1 MFIIIGSII
10 VTALVAVLVA
20 PFFIDWS
27 DHKQTF
33 EREASALIGHP
44 VRVKGDAEAK
54 ILPIPTFTFTNVE
67 VGETNGKP
75 IMSAARI
82 KMRLELIPLVQRQF
96 HVIDME
102 LDEPQISARF
112 NEQGKTNW
120 KLNGFSPKLSEDFA
134 IKLGP
139 ISIKDGAIYAVD
151 ELTEKSLQ
159 LKNINA
165 IISAQSLLGPW
176 KLNGAAD
183 HENQPFQFKVST
195 GKFAAG
201 KMRVKTKIEP
211 QTLDFDTILDGEFI
225 TASSNAAQG
234 GISYKGI
241 LTAAPRRIKKDGETG
256 TPIKENQQK
265 WELTGAFDL
274 NREKF
279 SLNKATFEDGAQEAP
294 VNLNGNILIP
304 FSPEVRFEAKVSS
317 RQIDLDR
324 SYGEGQNSP
333 IALSE
338 AQSIIATLI
347 DTLPKPPIPGTIDVN
362 VPGIIVAG
370 DIVRSLHF
378 KTTATNSG
386 WHIDD
391 FSALFP
397 GSTRMGFTGDIT
409 TGDDIFIEGDIN
421 LRSTQPVA
429 LARWL
434 QPESGKGA
442 RRISTNTLEISGK
455 LIAESTAISLTKMNA
470 RLGTSDAAGR
480 LTYNQLNKRQKQFE
494 ANLRSKTLDVDAI
507 QALSALFLGE
517 KNISGFNSNDTISL
531 KLEADKLISQALE
544 GRSANVNMRVSNGE
558 IDITTMKIEDFAGLN
573 IDVAGTMSNVLTTPA
588 GRFNGKIKAQT
599 KDGLIK
605 IGDTLIP
612 THPVMN
618 YLHRHGDAL
627 MPLDV
632 IVNFSGDYKSEN
644 DNTKPSDFAATIAG
658 KVGGGDVSTGI
669 RFQGNWQEPFAG
681 DVEASFNA
689 TYANSVDFLN
699 QAGWN
704 AFNLDNADIAEID
717 IRAKGKPQSGIAV
730 STDTLMNGVKLN
742 GMTTVT
748 IKEGDKPKYKGDLQ
762 LIGDDSE
769 PLMRLLGFS
778 LPASGIGT
786 DVDLKTE
793 IQGEGWEGELKNL
806 NGTLGGSTVNAQL
819 AYKGASPQKD
829 LSWKWQGEVKT
840 EHISLPWLVALGTG
854 EIIAPIDL
862 DISPEGVGEA
872 DKYIDEDEAE
882 DAPLNASFWSSAQYG
897 APYLAKLHADISMSA
912 DAMDLTNLRELETT
926 QFDIRL
932 RPQSI
937 ALNKISGK
945 FSNGDLNG
953 SLLFENNEGAVTLS
967 GIIDLK
973 EADASD
979 LLWSDEN
986 RPLVEGKLSLSSQF
1000 SGTGRSLDAIISTLG
1015 GGGSI
1020 SLTDGRVRRLNPAA
1034 FQQLV
1039 SAADDDILL
1048 NNEVLLPLT
1057 QSHLDSGHLTID
1069 KAESTFTITSGVG
1082 RIANASLTAKAVNAL
1097 AGATFDLPQMTLKGS
1112 MALNVKAALI
1122 DKTPVAGST
1131 PEIAILFDGPIDKP
1145 SRTLDVQPL
1154 LGYLTVRRFEQE
1166 VRRVEVLQA
1175 DILEKQRLSRYARWI
1190 SAEAERE
1197 RQEALEAAERK
1208 RKAEIEAIERE
1219 KQAAIEAVERNRQIE
1234 IERKEAESLRAAKE
1248 AESLKAKKEAERLKA
1263 EKEAE
1268 RLRVEKEKAAALAEQ
1283 RNAPRTQN
1291 PESITR
1297 QDLSPINI
1305 EEELRKLEQEVIN
1318 NIPPAPLPIPSPG
1331 ASAPLELRPQS
1342 AQ

>member
-1 MFIIIGSII
+1 MGSII

-256 TPIKENQQK
+256 TPIKADQQK

-333 IALSE
+333 IAMSE

-434 QPESGKGA
+434 QPESGKDA

-632 IVNFSGDYKSEN
+632 TVNFSGDYKSEN

-748 IKEGDKPKYKGDLQ
+748 IKEGNKPKYKGDLQ

-840 EHISLPWLVALGTG
+840 EHISLPWLIALGTG

-872 DKYIDEDEAE
+872 DKYIGEDEAE

-926 QFDIRL
+926 QFNIRL

-979 LLWSDEN
+979 LLWSDET

-1020 SLTDGRVRRLNPAA
+1020 SLTDGRIRRLNPAA

-1166 VRRVEVLQA
+1166 VQRVEVLQA

-1234 IERKEAESLRAAKE
+1234 IERKEAESL
-1248 AESLKAKKEAERLKA
+1248 KAKKEAERLRA
-1263 EKEAE
+1263 
-1268 RLRVEKEKAAALAEQ
+1268 EKEKAAALAEQ

-1331 ASAPLELRPQS
+1331 ANAPLELRPQS

>member
-1 MFIIIGSII
+1 
-10 VTALVAVLVA
+10 
-20 PFFIDWS
+20 
-27 DHKQTF
+27 
-33 EREASALIGHP
+33 
-44 VRVKGDAEAK
+44 
-54 ILPIPTFTFTNVE
+54 
-67 VGETNGKP
+67 
-75 IMSAARI
+75 
-82 KMRLELIPLVQRQF
+82 
-96 HVIDME
+96 
-102 LDEPQISARF
+102 
-112 NEQGKTNW
+112 
-120 KLNGFSPKLSEDFA
+120 
-134 IKLGP
+134 
-139 ISIKDGAIYAVD
+139 
-151 ELTEKSLQ
+151 
-159 LKNINA
+159 
-165 IISAQSLLGPW
+165 
-176 KLNGAAD
+176 
-183 HENQPFQFKVST
+183 
-195 GKFAAG
+195 
-201 KMRVKTKIEP
+201 
-211 QTLDFDTILDGEFI
+211 
-225 TASSNAAQG
+225 
-234 GISYKGI
+234 
-241 LTAAPRRIKKDGETG
+241 
-256 TPIKENQQK
+256 
-265 WELTGAFDL
+265 
-274 NREKF
+274 
-279 SLNKATFEDGAQEAP
+279 
-294 VNLNGNILIP
+294 
-304 FSPEVRFEAKVSS
+304 
-317 RQIDLDR
+317 
-324 SYGEGQNSP
+324 
-333 IALSE
+333 
-338 AQSIIATLI
+338 
-347 DTLPKPPIPGTIDVN
+347 
-362 VPGIIVAG
+362 
-370 DIVRSLHF
+370 
-378 KTTATNSG
+378 
-386 WHIDD
+386 
-391 FSALFP
+391 
-397 GSTRMGFTGDIT
+397 
-409 TGDDIFIEGDIN
+409 N

-829 LSWKWQGEVKT
+829 LSWKWQGEVQT

-872 DKYIDEDEAE
+872 DKYIGEDEAE

-1131 PEIAILFDGPIDKP
+1131 LEIAILFDGPIDKP

-1248 AESLKAKKEAERLKA
+1248 AERLKA

-1268 RLRVEKEKAAALAEQ
+1268 RLRAEKEKAAALAEQ

>member
-1 MFIIIGSII
+1 M
-10 VTALVAVLVA
+10 LVA

-54 ILPIPTFTFTNVE
+54 FLPIPTFTFTNVE

-120 KLNGFSPKLSEDFA
+120 KLNGFDPNLSDDFA

-139 ISIKDGAIYAVD
+139 ISIKEGAIYAVD

-195 GKFAAG
+195 GKFAVG

-225 TASSNAAQG
+225 TASSNATQS

-256 TPIKENQQK
+256 TPIKTDQQK
-265 WELTGAFDL
+265 WQLTGAFDL
-274 NREKF
+274 NREQF
-279 SLNKATFEDGAQEAP
+279 SLTKATFEDGAQEAP

-304 FSPEVRFEAKVSS
+304 FSPDVRFEAKVSS

-324 SYGEGQNSP
+324 SYGKGQNSP
-333 IALSE
+333 IAIGE

-347 DTLPKPPIPGTIDVN
+347 DTLPKPPIPGTIDVD
-362 VPGIIVAG
+362 VPGIIIAG

-378 KTTATNSG
+378 KTSATNSG

-391 FSALFP
+391 FTAIFP

-434 QPESGKGA
+434 QPESGKDA
-442 RRISTNTLEISGK
+442 RRISINTLEISGK
-455 LIAESTAISLTKMNA
+455 LIAEPTAMSLTKMNA

-480 LTYNQLNKRQKQFE
+480 LTYNQRNKSQKQFE
-494 ANLRSKTLDVDAI
+494 ASLRSKTLDVDAI

-517 KNISGFNSNDTISL
+517 KNISGFNSKDTISL

-544 GRSANVNMRVSNGE
+544 GRSANVNMRISNGE

-612 THPVMN
+612 AHPVMD
-618 YLHRHGDAL
+618 YMRRHGDAL

-632 IVNFSGDYKSEN
+632 TVNFSGDYKSED

-669 RFQGNWQEPFAG
+669 RFQGNWQEPLAG

-699 QAGWN
+699 QAGWS
-704 AFNLDNADIAEID
+704 AFNIDGADVAEID
-717 IRAKGKPQSGIAV
+717 IRAKGTPQSGIAV

-742 GMTTVT
+742 ATTTVT

-778 LPASGIGT
+778 LPASGLGT
-786 DVDLKTE
+786 DVDLKTQ
-793 IQGEGWEGELKNL
+793 IQGEGWEGELKDL
-806 NGTLGGSTVNAQL
+806 NGILGGSTVNAQL
-819 AYKGASPQKD
+819 TYKGASPQKD
-829 LSWKWQGEVKT
+829 LSWKWHGEVKT
-840 EHISLPWLVALGTG
+840 EHISLPWLTALGTG

-872 DKYIDEDEAE
+872 DKYIGEDEAE

-897 APYLAKLHADISMSA
+897 PPYLSKLHADITMSA

-937 ALNKISGK
+937 ALNNISGK

-953 SLLFENNEGAVTLS
+953 SLLFENNGGAVTLS

-973 EADASD
+973 KADASD
-979 LLWSDEN
+979 LLWSDES

-1020 SLTDGRVRRLNPAA
+1020 SLTDGRIRRLNPAA
-1034 FQQLV
+1034 FQQLII
-1039 SAADDDILL
+1039 AADSDILL
-1048 NNEVLLPLT
+1048 NNEVLLPLA

-1082 RIANASLTAKAVNAL
+1082 RIANASLAEKKVNAL
-1097 AGATFDLPQMTLKGS
+1097 AGATFDFPQMTLKGS
-1112 MALNVKAALI
+1112 MALNVEAALI

-1197 RQEALEAAERK
+1197 RQ
-1208 RKAEIEAIERE
+1208 AEIEAIERE
-1219 KQAAIEAVERNRQIE
+1219 KQAAIEAVERNLQIE
-1234 IERKEAESLRAAKE
+1234 IERKK
-1248 AESLKAKKEAERLKA
+1248 
-1263 EKEAE
+1263 AE
-1268 RLRVEKEKAAALAEQ
+1268 RLRAEKEKAAALAEQ

-1305 EEELRKLEQEVIN
+1305 EEELGKLEQEVIN
-1318 NIPPAPLPIPSPG
+1318 NIPLAPLPIPSPG
-1331 ASAPLELRPQS
+1331 ASAPLELRPQ
-1342 AQ
+1342 